1 MITAIWSSRAS
12 PSRERSIPA
21 AGRKNGRVFSPDLEV
36 RFSIY
41 KLLTGVSLLVCLAVS
56 HAYAQ
61 SESVAQAEL
70 VHFGDLIEVDVVGS
84 YEYDWRGTITPEGFL
99 DGLDYLGEQV
109 YALCRSER
117 EISSEIAKQYGK
129 ILRDPKV
136 AVRILDRSNRA
147 VAFVNGAVRSPQRFQ
162 IKRPVQLNELLVLTG
177 GITDRS
183 SGDISIFRPPKL
195 SCTESKKNA
204 GDEFV
209 KASQPGGA
217 ETINIRIVEILRGDL
232 AANPQILSG
241 DIVTVTEALPVYMIG
256 GVNSPQQIPLRNELT
271 LSRAIATAGGLAKE
285 GSNSV
290 TIFRREGRE
299 SKVINADLAKIA
311 AGAEDPVLKPFDVV
325 DVPLKG
331 KPPRTRPPVV
341 GDPKTS
347 SLSLV
352 GLPLR
357 IID

>member
-1 MITAIWSSRAS
+1 M
-12 PSRERSIPA
+12 
-21 AGRKNGRVFSPDLEV
+21 GF
-36 RFSIY
+36 
-41 KLLTGVSLLVCLAVS
+41 VS
-56 HAYAQ
+56 AQ

-84 YEYDWRGTITPEGFL
+84 YEYDWRGTLTPEGFL
-99 DGLDYLGEQV
+99 DGLDYLDEQV
-109 YALCRSER
+109 FALCRSER
-117 EISSEIAKQYGK
+117 EISSEIEKHYGK

-136 AVRILDRSNRA
+136 SVRILDRSNRA
-147 VAFVNGAVRSPQRFQ
+147 VAFVSGAVRSPQRFQ
-162 IKRPVQLNELLVLTG
+162 IKRPVHLNELLVLTG

-195 SCTESKKNA
+195 SCTDPKKNT

-217 ETINIRIVEILRGDL
+217 ETINIRIAEILRGEPS
-232 AANPQILSG
+232 ANPQILSG
-241 DIVTVTEALPVYMIG
+241 DIVTVSEALPVFMIG
-256 GVNSPQQIPLRNELT
+256 GVNSPQQIPLRNQIT

-285 GSNSV
+285 GSSNI

-299 SKVINADLAKIA
+299 TKIITADLEKIA
-311 AGAEDPVLKPFDVV
+311 AGADDPVLKPFDIV

-331 KPPRTRPPVV
+331 KPARARPPVL
-341 GDPKTS
+341 DSRQTS

-357 IID
+357 VID